1 MMAGRRLRAALVT
14 PLSGPLARYGRA
26 GATALGLWAA
36 GAGVELEIGDAYPS
50 AAAAVAA
57 VTAPRPVDVLFGPY
71 GAGPA
76 LAAARA
82 APSVL
87 WNHGGAT
94 GRLARPEFPQV
105 VNVAAPAST
114 YLATVIGTLGPAT
127 LAGGHAVL
135 LHTTSGF
142 GREVAG
148 GALRAA
154 AAVGVEVTGV

>member
-14 PLSGPLARYGRA
+14 PLSGPLARY
-26 GATALGLWAA
+26 
-36 GAGVELEIGDAYPS
+36 
-50 AAAAVAA
+50 
-57 VTAPRPVDVLFGPY
+57 
-71 GAGPA
+71 A

-135 LHTTSGF
+135 LHATTAF

-154 AAVGVEVTGV
+154 AEVGV